1 MSFGSGEYPVFYF
14 DSDTTGEKAYEEFYV
29 AGEKINMD
37 RFSALGVIEKVNKR
51 SMLEIDT
58 FFNEIENIF
67 SKSDFTKE
75 EVVEALKRF
84 IPNFEHEEK
93 GKHLDQKM

>member
-1 MSFGSGEYPVFYF
+1 
-14 DSDTTGEKAYEEFYV
+14 
-29 AGEKINMD
+29 
-37 RFSALGVIEKVNKR
+37 
-51 SMLEIDT
+51 MLEIDT